1 MSAATR
7 WLRATPPDAPLRAR
21 ALGITLLE
29 LMAVVMVI
37 GILGIIAL
45 PSYRQY
51 VMRAQRT
58 EAKSFLLQVAN
69 NQERFYLV
77 NRRYGTVEELQ
88 ANVPPLLSA
97 DARSERGTYR
107 VTIAVPDPTQGFTA
121 TATPAPGAAIDMTG
135 DAECTSF
142 SITSQGVRTATG
154 TNAANCW

>member
-1 MSAATR
+1 MSTVTP
-7 WLRATPPDAPLRAR
+7 RARRADAPLRAR
-21 ALGITLLE
+21 VLGITLLE

-58 EAKSFLLQVAN
+58 EAKSFLLKLQT
-69 NQERFYLV
+69 NQERFYLE
-77 NRRYGTVEELQ
+77 NRRYGTVAELQ
-88 ANVPPLLSA
+88 ATVPPLLSA
-97 DARSERGTYR
+97 DARSERGTYQ
-107 VTIAVPDPTQGFTA
+107 VAIAVPDPTQGYTA
-121 TATPAPGAAIDMTG
+121 TATPVPGADIDMTG

-142 SITSQGVRTATG
+142 SITAQNVRTATG